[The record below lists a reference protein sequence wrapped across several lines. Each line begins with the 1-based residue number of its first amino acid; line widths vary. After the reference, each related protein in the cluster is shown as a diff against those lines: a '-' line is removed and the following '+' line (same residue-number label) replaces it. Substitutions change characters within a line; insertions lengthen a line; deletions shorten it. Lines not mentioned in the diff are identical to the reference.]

1 MSTVQVDGVSLH
13 IILMPISS
21 ATQAGHSM
29 LQYNIESVSFKG
41 LNLVQSLNMQRQC
54 SYFEVGPV

>member
-1 MSTVQVDGVSLH
+1 MSTVQVDGVSRH

-21 ATQAGHSM
+21 ATQAGHGM
-29 LQYNIESVSFKG
+29 LQYNIKSVSFKG